1 MEISIYWYLQIKNHV
16 TKNVETLVFE
26 ITTRKRF
33 KFSIILFPTFPIFEV
48 WNGLLRREYSNKEK
62 NMNYHSAPILFDI
75 LNKLHVILIFFSRF
89 LPLHFIIWLSWWK
102 LKAHLTIFHFHF
114 LYNNMRTDI
123 STVRKRSV
131 EKFLKISS
139 LMYTMKYRNWMC
151 SNNRVCSSSYTRRP
165 VSILHKTSSFHSC
178 ETERRE
184 RAGGRPSLS
193 LLLSEQALPQSS
205 QHVSP
210 HVSLSPP
217 LPALPGKVSPP
228 GHVFSSGALVRCDCD
243 SPSVTEYVIT
253 KSFIAVLGIQQLFY
267 DDI

>member
-151 SNNRVCSSSYTRRP
+151 SNNRVCSSSYTRRL
-165 VSILHKTSSFHSC
+165 VSIHVRQKG
-178 ETERRE
+178 ERGPV
-184 RAGGRPSLS
+184 GGRHSLSSSQSRPCLRALNMSLHTSLS
-193 LLLSEQALPQSS
+193 LLYFLLCLARSVPLVTSS
-205 QHVSP
+205 H
-210 HVSLSPP
+210 L
-217 LPALPGKVSPP
+217 
-228 GHVFSSGALVRCDCD
+228 
-243 SPSVTEYVIT
+243 
-253 KSFIAVLGIQQLFY
+253 
-267 DDI
+267 